1 MVTATTVRVGPVMLI
16 LAARALSA
24 CGTTDSAS
32 RTSTTTTTET
42 TESRTLSRYPDV
54 NKGFVSPRTGRLL
67 LPFATGDDLARG
79 TRM

>member
-1 MVTATTVRVGPVMLI
+1 MRHHGLRLPDVDHHHDRDHRVE
-16 LAARALSA
+16 A
-24 CGTTDSAS
+24 
-32 RTSTTTTTET
+32 
-42 TESRTLSRYPDV
+42 LSRYPDV